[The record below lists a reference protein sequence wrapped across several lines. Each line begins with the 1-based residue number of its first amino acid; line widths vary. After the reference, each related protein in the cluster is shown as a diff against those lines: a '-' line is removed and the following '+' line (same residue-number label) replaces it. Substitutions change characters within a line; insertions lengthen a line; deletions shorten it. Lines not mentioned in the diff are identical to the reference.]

1 MTASMEEDTQ
11 YDAMFADLL
20 DDFSSSGRCELE
32 TPPFGSLSPQS
43 VSERS
48 GDDDDQLRSASVL
61 SPDVCLSLLQRL
73 FLDLRGIPLS
83 IIQLEPT
90 RPFGLLAHLRIA
102 LNVLYDVSLLL
113 LNRASSMEALMQ
125 LGGHQL
131 PLGHRMPTNTHPA
144 TPSHSHH
151 LFNCPA

>member
-20 DDFSSSGRCELE
+20 DDFSSSGGCELE

-61 SPDVCLSLLQRL
+61 SPDVC
-73 FLDLRGIPLS
+73 
-83 IIQLEPT
+83 
-90 RPFGLLAHLRIA
+90 
-102 LNVLYDVSLLL
+102 
-113 LNRASSMEALMQ
+113 
-125 LGGHQL
+125 
-131 PLGHRMPTNTHPA
+131 
-144 TPSHSHH
+144 
-151 LFNCPA
+151 